1 MSPVFQLDDA
11 DGQTVTEYDL
21 LGHPA
26 VVYLA
31 RHPGCNVCRSYLR
44 RVA

>member
-1 MSPVFQLDDA
+1 MQLFPPFKLDSA
-11 DGQTVTEYDL
+11 HGEVVTDHDL

-31 RHPGCNVCRSYLR
+31 RHPG
-44 RVA
+44 

>member
-1 MSPVFQLDDA
+1 MSNMVYTRQMPPFPAFQLVDA
-11 DGQTVTEYDL
+11 DARTVNERDL

-31 RHPGCNVCRSYLR
+31 RHPG
-44 RVA
+44 

>member
-1 MSPVFQLDDA
+1 MRLFPPFQLTGADA
-11 DGQTVTEYDL
+11 EVVTERDL

-31 RHPGCNVCRSYLR
+31 RHPG
-44 RVA
+44 

>member
-1 MSPVFQLDDA
+1 MSKLCYDRAMTPFPAFRLTDA
-11 DGQTVTEYDL
+11 DGQTVSDRDL

-31 RHPGCNVCRSYLR
+31 RHPG
-44 RVA
+44 

>member
-1 MSPVFQLDDA
+1 MSRFPPFQLDGA
-11 DGQTVTEYDL
+11 DGKIVTHRDL

-31 RHPGCNVCRSYLR
+31 RHPG
-44 RVA
+44 

>member
-1 MSPVFQLDDA
+1 MRLFPQFQLDSA
-11 DGQTVTEYDL
+11 DGEVVTGRVL

-31 RHPGCNVCRSYLR
+31 RHPG
-44 RVA
+44 